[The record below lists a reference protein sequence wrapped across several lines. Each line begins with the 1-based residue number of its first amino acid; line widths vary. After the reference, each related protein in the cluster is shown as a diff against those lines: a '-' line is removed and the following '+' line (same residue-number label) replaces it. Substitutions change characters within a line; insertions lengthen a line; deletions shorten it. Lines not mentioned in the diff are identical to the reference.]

1 MNSSGADQVIS
12 TGAHSYSIGE
22 MTLVSTDHSPNLV
35 VTQGVLQP
43 NRNSTNAPS
52 ALDEKELASQITVY
66 PNPTS
71 DILYIKPK
79 FAASGQLKVL
89 LTALDGK
96 TILQKNFLLE
106 NGTERNQINLR
117 SQASGNYLLKIMYT
131 SKGVQQQTSFK
142 INKIN

>member
-1 MNSSGADQVIS
+1 MKMKSKRSRISQLTLLGLFAFCTTQGQATLNSSGADQVIS

-71 DILYIKPK
+71 DILYIKTKSLPH
-79 FAASGQLKVL
+79 QV
-89 LTALDGK
+89 
-96 TILQKNFLLE
+96 N
-106 NGTERNQINLR
+106 
-117 SQASGNYLLKIMYT
+117 
-131 SKGVQQQTSFK
+131 
-142 INKIN
+142 